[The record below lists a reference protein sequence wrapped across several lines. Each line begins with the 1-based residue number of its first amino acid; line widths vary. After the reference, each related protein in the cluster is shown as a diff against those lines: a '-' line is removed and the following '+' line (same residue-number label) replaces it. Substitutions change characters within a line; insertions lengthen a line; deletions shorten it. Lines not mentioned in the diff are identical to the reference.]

1 MNEAHLRICSSP
13 EWQAVVE
20 EEILPNAVG
29 DRSLG
34 EVVLEVGAGPGLT
47 TDAIR
52 QMVTNLTAVE
62 LDEELAAKL
71 TERLAD
77 TNVEVVCANAAGLPF
92 EDDLFSSALMFTM
105 LHHVPTATLQDRI
118 FKELCRVLHPG
129 GLLVGS
135 DSIDTPARRE
145 LHESDVYNPVDP
157 GTLPERLR
165 EAGFIDIILER
176 ADKELYDRFYF
187 WARVPGV

>member
-1 MNEAHLRICSSP
+1 MLR
-13 EWQAVVE
+13 
-20 EEILPNAVG
+20 
-29 DRSLG
+29 
-34 EVVLEVGAGPGLT
+34 
-47 TDAIR
+47 
-52 QMVTNLTAVE
+52 
-62 LDEELAAKL
+62 
-71 TERLAD
+71 
-77 TNVEVVCANAAGLPF
+77 
-92 EDDLFSSALMFTM
+92 
-105 LHHVPTATLQDRI
+105 
-118 FKELCRVLHPG
+118 PG